1 MDLTPEMIYLGLI
14 WYVVFLF
21 STTLHEAAHATAALR
36 LGDPTAYRTGQV
48 SLNPLPHLRREPFG
62 MVLVPLLSFALSG
75 WMMGWAS
82 APYDPEWADR
92 HPRRAAAMA
101 AAGPASNLLLVLV
114 AALGIRAGLAS
125 GALLL
130 PERIG
135 FASLVMAAEPGPA
148 TAIAS
153 LLSILFSLNLVLF
166 AFNLLPLPPLDGSG
180 ILPIWLPPPA
190 ARAYR
195 NLLRQ
200 PMVGLLGIILAWK
213 VFGRFFPV
221 VYGVALNWLYAGLLS
236 S

>member
-1 MDLTPEMIYLGLI
+1 MDLTPETISLGLI

-21 STTLHEAAHATAALR
+21 SITLHEAAHATAALR
-36 LGDPTAYRTGQV
+36 LGDPTAYRAGQV
-48 SLNPLPHLRREPFG
+48 TLNPLPHLRREPFG
-62 MVLVPLLSFALSG
+62 MVLMPLLSFAWSG

-82 APYDPEWADR
+82 APYDPTWADR

-114 AALGIRAGLAS
+114 AALAIRVGLGS
-125 GALLL
+125 GLLL
-130 PERIG
+130 PPERLG

-180 ILPIWLPPPA
+180 ILPILLPPA
-190 ARAYR
+190 VARAYR
-195 NLLRQ
+195 DFLRQ
-200 PMVGLLGIILAWK
+200 PMVGLLGIILAWR
-213 VFGRFFPV
+213 VFGQFFGI
-221 VYGVALNWLYAGLLS
+221 VYGFALRWLYAGLLVG
-236 S
+236 